1 MPPMDPSSSSATP
14 SRMSIII
21 THRGQLHTLS
31 LPAQTTISAL
41 HEQLAELTGVP
52 PENQKLLYA
61 RKKWTYAPDATLV
74 DVGLKAGTK
83 VTMLGTTAEEVGGIH
98 KVEEERRRRERI
110 MEERRARGTPKVRST
125 GPSTP
130 SESAQYRFHRIEPSH
145 TCPPP
150 DTARATLTRLA
161 ADPAIQHVMRTHRL
175 AVSLLTELAPHEAP
189 HLLGLNEN
197 AGQAVKLRI
206 RTDAYDGFRSYA
218 EVRRVLCHELTHNV
232 WGDHDDN
239 VRALSPFS
247 LAPAFDFCVGMCTD
261 RLIGLVQFKAMNSQ
275 LNREVAEFDRAARE
289 GTHTLSGPAEA
300 RAYVLGGLGAAT
312 PRAGE
317 TAEERRKRVLD
328 ATMRRLRREEEE
340 LEQSCGTAPARD
352 APGHT

>member
-1 MPPMDPSSSSATP
+1 MASSSSSETP
-14 SRMSIII
+14 GMSIII
-21 THRGQLHTLS
+21 THRGQMHTLS
-31 LPAQTTISAL
+31 LPAQTKFSAL
-41 HEQLAELTGVP
+41 CEQLAELTNIP

-61 RKKWTYAPDATLV
+61 GKKWNHAPDATLV
-74 DVGLKAGTK
+74 DVGLKAGSK
-83 VTMLGTTAEEVGGIH
+83 VTLLGTTAEEIGGLH

-130 SESAQYRFHRIEPSH
+130 SASSQYRFHRIEPLAH
-145 TCPPP
+145 LPAP
-150 DTARATLTRLA
+150 DTARATLARLA

-175 AVSLLTELAPHEAP
+175 AVGLLTELAPHEAP

-239 VRALSPFS
+239 
-247 LAPAFDFCVGMCTD
+247 
-261 RLIGLVQFKAMNSQ
+261 FKAMNSQ
-275 LNREVAEFDRAARE
+275 LNREVAEFERAARE
-289 GTHTLSGPAEA
+289 GTHTLSGPGAYEPASTNAGGELEAEA
-300 RAYVLGGLGAAT
+300 RAYVLGGSGAAT

-317 TAEERRKRVLD
+317 TAEERRQRVLD

-340 LEQSCGTAPARD
+340 LEQSCGTAPAQN
-352 APGHT
+352 ASEHA